1 MSRSK
6 PNFQQI
12 AELAG
17 VSPST
22 VDRVLNDR
30 GGVSEARR
38 KKVLEAAR
46 KLGTGRVLPS
56 PVRGSMHFDIIRTKA
71 ENEFSR
77 RMEQALQ
84 RVGSMLG
91 KSIVLHRSVWASEDQ
106 APLVKFMT
114 RPRHR
119 RHGLIMVAG
128 DTPEV
133 RGALELAVGNGMPA
147 VLMVNN
153 LPGLGQ
159 HVPYVGVDNRAAGAT
174 GALLMGRFLRRAG
187 RVLMLTGSS
196 SFQPYRERSEGFAQ
210 VMRRDFPHLELIG
223 PVDMRDED
231 ALAEAAVRSY
241 LRGGTPLV
249 GIYGNGQGTTGVDHA
264 LGRLAPEGLPV
275 WITHES
281 TPQHDALLRA
291 GRIAALID
299 QDPEAQALHG
309 MQYLLYA
316 NHDGPAPTVA
326 RTRFH
331 IITAEN
337 ALSAV

>member
-1 MSRSK
+1 MSRNK

-56 PVRGSMHFDIIRTKA
+56 AVRGSMHFDIIRTKA

-77 RMEQALQ
+77 RMELALQ
-84 RVGSMLG
+84 RVASMLG
-91 KSIVLHRSVWASEDQ
+91 KDIVLHRSVWASEDQ
-106 APLVKFMT
+106 SALVRFIT

-133 RGALELAVGNGMPA
+133 RGALETAVSNGMPA

-153 LPGLGQ
+153 LPDLAQ
-159 HVPYVGVDNRAAGAT
+159 AVPYVGVDNRAAGAT
-174 GALLMGRFLRRAG
+174 AALLMGRFLRRQG
-187 RVLMLTGSS
+187 RVLMLTGSAN
-196 SFQPYRERSEGFAQ
+196 FQPYRERSEGFMQ
-210 VMRRDFPHLELIG
+210 VMDRDFPGLELIG
-223 PVDMRDED
+223 PVDMRDDD
-231 ALAEAAVRSY
+231 ALAEATVRGA
-241 LRGGTPLV
+241 LRGETPLV
-249 GIYGNGQGTTGVDHA
+249 GLYGNGQGTLGADRA
-264 LGRLAPEGLPV
+264 MGRLRPGERPI

-281 TPQHDALLRA
+281 TPQHDALLNA
-291 GRIAALID
+291 GRIHILID
-299 QDPEAQALHG
+299 QDPETQALHG
-309 MQYLLYA
+309 MQHLLHA
-316 NHDGPAPTVA
+316 NHDGPAPVVA
-326 RTRFH
+326 QTRFH
-331 IITAEN
+331 IITSEN
-337 ALSAV
+337 MPALG